1 MPDFNSLTG
10 YGEIKRYMQ
19 NSNIPLIGVDIY
31 TPDFLALARGF
42 GCHAERASSFE
53 HLRALLQTA
62 ARAERPT
69 LIELLEDAG
78 FMADAVHP
86 PW

>member
-1 MPDFNSLTG
+1 MPDFNSSTG

>member
-1 MPDFNSLTG
+1 
-10 YGEIKRYMQ
+10 MQ

-31 TPDFLALARGF
+31 TPDFLALARDF